1 MNVGLLS
8 SSSPFSEIALTCS
21 AHIYEHTVHN
31 PSTAICSAFKIRT
44 REEAESFFRESQTN
58 SCSIQRWQTHSRCDT
73 NPPPP
78 FSLLPQP
85 PFRHMRSTFI
95 QSSFLPNIE
104 SLGNASQSSQRQKI
118 FLSHASLD
126 IPLMKHEGKKGL
138 HSPPLSPG
146 IQRRSIFCTAHL
158 PGTREGERRI
168 REETWGDVD

>member
-8 SSSPFSEIALTCS
+8 SSSPPFSEIALTCS

-58 SCSIQRWQTHSRCDT
+58 SCSIQGWQTHSRCDT

-95 QSSFLPNIE
+95 KSSFFAQYRE
-104 SLGNASQSSQRQKI
+104 SGKCQSVVTAPKN
-118 FLSHASLD
+118 
-126 IPLMKHEGKKGL
+126 IPLACITWYPSDEAWRKERTPL
-138 HSPPLSPG
+138 PPRFPPEYRGVFFAQPICLG
-146 IQRRSIFCTAHL
+146 QGRGRD
-158 PGTREGERRI
+158 E
-168 REETWGDVD
+168 